1 MGKLEKVNAFSTG
14 NGFEEDKP
22 YENFQEL
29 FLDLLKKI
37 MCVFSFQVPLAV
49 IVFIIW
55 FIVRVDRW

>member
-1 MGKLEKVNAFSTG
+1 MEKSEKVKALFDR
-14 NGFEEDKP
+14 FEEVKP
-22 YENFQEL
+22 YENFQEF

>member
-1 MGKLEKVNAFSTG
+1 MGKLEKVNAFS